1 MYLTRVT
8 FPFFPN
14 SFPGNEKKKKIE
26 IVYNIVSYHNIMLNI
41 KKVKILIN
49 KKYNFFRIFGMNN

>member
-1 MYLTRVT
+1 M
-8 FPFFPN
+8 
-14 SFPGNEKKKKIE
+14 KKKKIE